1 MALIFDTSNEKARN
15 ELREPL
21 RLHVYNCL
29 DSCLTRE
36 IFEELKPQ
44 LRVRPTMTEGGLRYL
59 EEETYAFARAMQAPV
74 MDMMRIGL
82 RVDDY
87 ARGELI
93 NSLSKEQAKLKARLM
108 RLIFEGLEASPEEH
122 PWLTDFNVNSIA
134 PPTVNAPSGGHVQ
147 RLLYDLLALPKVTG
161 ESGKPSVDR
170 DALEKLEKYPI
181 AQSFCAILLALRD
194 IKKNL
199 EDLRTEID
207 TDSRIRT
214 TFGVAATKT
223 GRMAS
228 YKAGNGKGRNLQ
240 NIDPMF
246 RHIYCADPGRK
257 FAYIDLEQAESRM
270 VGAIV
275 WSLFGDPTYLDACE
289 SEDLHTAVSAMTWPH
304 IKTRDQAE
312 EIFYRNFSYRFM
324 SKRLGHGTS
333 YYGKPRRLSQET
345 SVPIK
350 MVEDFQEKFF
360 CAFPGIQKWH
370 HHVAQLLAS
379 QGFIVSLMG
388 RKRWFMGRADE
399 DSTLREAIAY
409 DPQNSIAE
417 LLNRGLFR
425 LWYKS
430 KTDPKNYPIRCL
442 LQVHDA
448 VLVDYAADEDESVL
462 LPRLMETLTTPITLR
477 HKDLRRELIV
487 PTAVEV
493 GYNWGHAEG
502 SNVDGLVKW
511 SAGRPD
517 DRRRTND
524 PRRNFFM
531 DK

>member
-1 MALIFDTSNEKARN
+1 MAFLVDTSDEKARDA
-15 ELREPL
+15 LREPMRFHL
-21 RLHVYNCL
+21 YCAL
-29 DSCLTRE
+29 DSCLTAQV
-36 IFEELKPQ
+36 FEELEPQ
-44 LRVRPTMTEGGLRYL
+44 LHARPTIINGEPQYL
-59 EEETYAFARAMQAPV
+59 EEATYEFARAMQAPV

-93 NSLSKEQAKLKARLM
+93 NSLSKEQAKLKGRLNQ
-108 RLIFEGLEASPEEH
+108 LIFEGLEASKEEH
-122 PWLTDFNVNSIA
+122 PWLLDFNVNSIS
-134 PPTVNAPSGGHVQ
+134 PPTINAPKGGHVQ
-147 RLLYDLLALPKVTG
+147 RLLYELLALPIVAG
-161 ESGKPSVDR
+161 DSGKPSVDR

-181 AQSFCAILLALRD
+181 AQPFCAILLALRD

-257 FAYIDLEQAESRM
+257 FAYIDLEQAEARM

-289 SEDLHTAVSAMTWPH
+289 SEDLHSFVAAMTWPH
-304 IKTRDQAE
+304 IHNREEAE
-312 EIFYRNFSYRFM
+312 QVFYRNFTYRFT
-324 SKRLGHGTS
+324 SKKLSHGSS

-345 SVPIK
+345 SIPVK
-350 MVEDFQEKFF
+350 MVEEFQEKFF
-360 CAFPGIQKWH
+360 RAFPGIQQWH
-370 HHVAQLLAS
+370 HWVSQMLAS
-379 QGFIVSLMG
+379 QGFLVSLMG

-425 LWYKS
+425 VWYKS
-430 KTDPKNYPIRCL
+430 KTEPALYPIRCL
-442 LQVHDA
+442 LQIHDA
-448 VLVDYAADEDESVL
+448 ILIDYSEDEDESVL
-462 LPRLMETLTTPITLR
+462 IPRIMDTLTIPVTLR
-477 HKDLRRELIV
+477 HKDQRRTLVV
-487 PTAVEV
+487 PTAAEI
-493 GYNWGHAEG
+493 GWNWGARTKRNE
-502 SNVDGLVKW
+502 DGLITFDVKEK
-511 SAGRPD
+511 D
-517 DRRRTND
+517 IRTRKTH
-524 PRRNFFM
+524 PEKPFLE
-531 DK
+531 